1 MQTQSPPQLSPEA
14 LARLRL
20 VVTLLASLALH
31 IALVVGLQFGAVEQ
45 GSRAPASVIEA
56 RLAPAAPGEQPVL
69 IKAIDKPVP
78 SRVQDWQPPPVDVAS
93 PQPTP
98 APAPAEPYRP
108 GMSKE
113 AAGATTI
120 DASLPADATYHVL
133 SELDMQ
139 PQVLGKPP
147 YPARAE
153 QEGKSG
159 FVRVRVK
166 LNEFGRVDEA
176 TILEVSPQGYGLEES
191 MLNFLQSTNFKPAF
205 RKGRAVRSQF
215 TWVVEFKVTDVAP
228 NP

>member
-20 VVTLLASLALH
+20 AVTLLASLALH

-120 DASLPADATYHVL
+120 DAPLPADATYYHAREVDEHPVL
-133 SELDMQ
+133 VVGGRPVYPPAAAESNTKGE
-139 PQVLGKPP
+139 VLVL
-147 YPARAE
+147 
-153 QEGKSG
+153 
-159 FVRVRVK
+159 FM
-166 LNEFGRVDEA
+166 LNENGTVDEA
-176 TILEVSPQGYGLEES
+176 SVIEVKPPNQGFEQAVIDWLK
-191 MLNFLQSTNFKPAF
+191 QARFKPAI
-205 RKGRAVRSQF
+205 RKGRTVKSRVVYRVQF
-215 TWVVEFKVTDVAP
+215 DP
-228 NP
+228 